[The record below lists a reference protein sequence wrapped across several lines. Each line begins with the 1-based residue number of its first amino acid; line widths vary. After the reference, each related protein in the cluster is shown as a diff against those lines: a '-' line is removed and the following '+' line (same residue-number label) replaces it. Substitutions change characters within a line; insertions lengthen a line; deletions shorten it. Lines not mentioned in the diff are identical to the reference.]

1 MTNETRINI
10 LIEHIVFEKT
20 WTEIANDLGISKQR
34 ISNDRRRHADIWET
48 ETAYVKAFENSV
60 LIPQRKAFCEE
71 SIQRSLAL
79 LAELREDPPE
89 THIPEDILALT
100 ESILCKFLCSTVE
113 RRDNLTSSQLR

>member
-1 MTNETRINI
+1 MTTKTRYKII
-10 LIEHIVFEKT
+10 AEHVIFDKKF
-20 WTEIANDLGISKQR
+20 TEIAADLGISKQS
-34 ISNDRRRHADIWET
+34 ISNDRRRNPSFWESET
-48 ETAYVKAFENSV
+48 EKVKAFQKRV
-60 LIPQRKAFCEE
+60 MIPQSKAFLEE

>member
-60 LIPQRKAFCEE
+60 LIPQRKAFLEE

-79 LAELREDPPE
+79 LAELREDPPP
-89 THIPEDILALT
+89 HLYADILALT